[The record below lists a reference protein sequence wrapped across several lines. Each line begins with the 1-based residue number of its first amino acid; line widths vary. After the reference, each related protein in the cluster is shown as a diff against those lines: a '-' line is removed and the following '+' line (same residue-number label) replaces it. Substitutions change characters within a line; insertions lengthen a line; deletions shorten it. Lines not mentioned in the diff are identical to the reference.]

1 MDKSGPIFVGE
12 PLGETL
18 SALSVSIRG
27 AAPAPRPRAKRPK
40 WRGVWQVRQPKIVL
54 AERVFWNIFDRYVW
68 IFIAMFRCGAQAFG
82 FSGRRYLARDAGAAR
97 GSGFA
102 NAL

>member
-27 AAPAPRPRAKRPK
+27 AGGAGAAAKRPK
-40 WRGVWQVRQPKIVL
+40 RAQRGGL
-54 AERVFWNIFDRYVW
+54 AKFVD
-68 IFIAMFRCGAQAFG
+68 
-82 FSGRRYLARDAGAAR
+82 LK
-97 GSGFA
+97 
-102 NAL
+102 

>member
-27 AAPAPRPRAKRPK
+27 ARAGAAAKRPK
-40 WRGVWQVRQPKIVL
+40 RVQRGGL
-54 AERVFWNIFDRYVW
+54 AKFVNRK
-68 IFIAMFRCGAQAFG
+68 
-82 FSGRRYLARDAGAAR
+82 
-97 GSGFA
+97 
-102 NAL
+102 